1 MSTNRKAAI
10 AASICAAALT
20 LTACAES
27 EREEGGG
34 GGGEGSQSGNGGEG
48 ASGGTLTFGAA
59 GEPKLFDPFYA
70 TDGETFRVTRQIF
83 EGLIEIKP
91 GTAEVAPGLATEW
104 ESNDDGTE
112 WTFTLKEGV
121 KFHDGTPF
129 NAEAVCKNFE
139 RMYNQTGAG
148 ASPSVSAYWQDTM
161 GGFADGEV
169 ESLYEDCEAPEDN
182 KAVVTIANSTSKFP
196 TMLTLSALAMQSPTA
211 MDKYKANEVKAQGEG
226 FTYPEYATKHPTG
239 TGPFTFEGYD
249 TANKTI
255 SLKRNEDYHGDK
267 AKLDELVFK
276 VIPDESTR
284 KQELK
289 AGSIDG
295 YDLPNPIDWKSL
307 EDEGNQVMIRDPFN
321 IMYLGLNPSQNE
333 KLKDPNVRKAIAMA
347 INREEL
353 VKTQL
358 PEGAEVAS
366 QFMPNTVKGYNE
378 DLEAIPH
385 DVEEAKKL
393 LKEAGAENLELEFW
407 WPAEVSR
414 PYMPDPQKIFEA
426 LRTDLE
432 EAGIKVKANS
442 KPWNGGYLDGV
453 DTGKAQAFLLGWTG
467 DYDSPDNFIGTF
479 FGATNNRFATGEY
492 EWGDKLAKDL
502 KAADA
507 IVDDGER
514 EEKYKELNAQLVEEY
529 LPAVPLTHSPPAIVV
544 SEKVEGLVASP
555 LTAED
560 FSTVTVK
567 E

>member
-27 EREEGGG
+27 QREEEGGG
-34 GGGEGSQSGNGGEG
+34 SGSNGSGGEQ
-48 ASGGTLTFGAA
+48 ASGGTFTFGAA
-59 GEPKLFDPFYA
+59 GDPKLFDPFYA

-83 EGLIEIKP
+83 EGLLEIKP
-91 GTAEVAPGLATEW
+91 GTAEVAPGLATKW
-104 ESNDDGTE
+104 ESNEDGTE

-139 RMYNQTGAG
+139 RMYNQKGAG
-148 ASPSVSAYWQDTM
+148 TSPSVSAYWQDTM
-161 GGFADGEV
+161 GGFADGKV
-169 ESLYEDCEAPEDN
+169 DSLYKDCKAPEEN

-211 MDKYKANEVKAQGEG
+211 MEKYKANEVKAQGEG
-226 FTYPEYATKHPTG
+226 FAYPEYATAHPTG
-239 TGPFTFEGYD
+239 TGPFTFDGHD
-249 TANKTI
+249 KANKTI
-255 SLKRNEDYHGDK
+255 TLKKNADYHGDK
-267 AKLDELVFK
+267 AKIDELIFK

-333 KLKDPNVRKAIAMA
+333 KLKDPKVRKAIAMA
-347 INREEL
+347 LNREEL
-353 VKTQL
+353 AKTQM
-358 PEGAEVAS
+358 PENATVAT
-366 QFMPNTVKGYNE
+366 QFMPDTVKGYNG
-378 DLEAIPH
+378 DLEAIPY
-385 DVEEAKKL
+385 DVEGAKKL
-393 LKEAGAENLELEFW
+393 LKEAGAENMELEFW

-414 PYMPDPQKIFEA
+414 PYMPDPQKIFEVLSA
-426 LRTDLE
+426 DLE
-432 EAGIKVKANS
+432 AVGIKVKASS

-453 DTGKAQAFLLGWTG
+453 DSGKAQAFLLGWTG

-492 EWGDKLAKDL
+492 EWGEKLSKDL

-507 IVDDGER
+507 IVDDAER
-514 EEKYKELNAQLVEEY
+514 EAKYKELNAQLVEEY

-544 SEKVEGLVASP
+544 AEGVEGLIASP
-555 LTAED
+555 LTAETFD
-560 FSTVTVK
+560 TVSVK
-567 E
+567 K

>member
-20 LTACAES
+20 LTACADS
-27 EREEGGG
+27 QREEGGG
-34 GGGEGSQSGNGGEG
+34 GGGEGSNSGNGGEG

-70 TDGETFRVTRQIF
+70 TDGETFRITRQIF
-83 EGLIEIKP
+83 EGLLEIKP
-91 GTAEVAPGLATEW
+91 GTAEVAAGLATEW

-121 KFHDGTPF
+121 EFHDGTPF

-148 ASPSVSAYWQDTM
+148 QSPSVSAYWQDTM
-161 GGFADGEV
+161 GGFADGEA
-169 ESLYEDCEAPEDN
+169 ESLYEGCEAPEDN
-182 KAVVTIANSTSKFP
+182 KAVITIANATSKFP
-196 TMLTLSALAMQSPTA
+196 TMLTLASMAMQSPTA

-226 FTYPEYATKHPTG
+226 FVYPEYATKHPTG
-239 TGPFTFEGYD
+239 TGPFTFDKYD
-249 TANKTI
+249 TSNKTI
-255 SLKRNEDYHGDK
+255 TIKRNENYHGDK
-267 AKLDELVFK
+267 AKLDEVIFK

-295 YDLPNPIDWKSL
+295 YDLPNPIDWQSL
-307 EDEGNQVMIRDPFN
+307 EDEGNQVMKRDPFN
-321 IMYLGLNPSQNE
+321 IMYLGLNPTENE

-353 VKTQL
+353 VRTQL
-358 PEGAEVAS
+358 PENAEVAS
-366 QFMPNTVKGYNE
+366 QFMPSTVKGYNDE
-378 DLEAIPH
+378 LEAIPH

-426 LRTDLE
+426 VRADLE
-432 EAGIKVKANS
+432 EAGITVKANS

-453 DTGKAQAFLLGWTG
+453 DTGQAQAFLLGWTG

-479 FGATNNRFATGEY
+479 FGSTDNRFATGEY
-492 EWGDKLAKDL
+492 EWGEELSAEL
-502 KAADA
+502 KEADA
-507 IVDDGER
+507 IVDDAER
-514 EEKYKELNAQLVEEY
+514 EAKYKELNAQLVEEY

-544 SEKVEGLVASP
+544 SQNVEGLVSSP
-555 LTAED
+555 LTGEQFD
-560 FSTVTVK
+560 TVSIK